1 MRNFKIKKTLSSPH
15 TKVCSLLLVFWMIQ
29 DLKSVKL
36 LPHFKNWGFKSMDI
50 TTRIANEE
58 RHLIKLG
65 RGIVI

>member
-1 MRNFKIKKTLSSPH
+1 MRKFKIKKTLSSLH
-15 TKVCSLLLVFWMIQ
+15 TKVCSLFLVFWMIQ
-29 DLKSVKL
+29 DSKSVKL
-36 LPHFKNWGFKSMDI
+36 LPHLKDWGFKSMDI